1 MVMRV
6 IKPATV
12 REWMRLHPAA
22 RAGLEWWLDMMQRG
36 TWGNLIELRRTFPA
50 ADPVRVASGRRVL
63 VFNISGNAFRLIAA
77 VHFNTGLAYAL
88 AFMSH
93 AEYSKNH
100 WKNTL

>member
-1 MVMRV
+1 MRV

-12 REWMRLHPAA
+12 REWMRQHPAA
-22 RAGLEWWLDMMQRG
+22 RRSLEWWLDIVRGG
-36 TWGNLIELRRTFPA
+36 TWRNLPGLRRTFPA
-50 ADPVRVASGRRVL
+50 ADSVKVASGRQVI

-77 VHFNTGLAYAL
+77 VHFNTGLVYAL

-93 AEYSKNH
+93 AEYSKNR